1 MRSSAIN
8 IDTLALLLGY
18 LLLIA
23 PIFFILHFKIKLKKK
38 LLVSLIRMTLQLL
51 FVGLYL
57 QFVFDLNAWWLNIL
71 WLVVMLVA
79 ADISMLTASNL
90 RLRKFSLPIFVS
102 LLIGTGLPLLYFIAV
117 VLKLPNI
124 LDARYFIPIAGMIMG
139 NSLRAD
145 IVGLS
150 TFYSSIHSSEKAYLF
165 SLASG
170 ASLNEAIRPYLREAY
185 SASLAPTIAT
195 MSTIGLVSLPGM
207 MTGII
212 LGGTDPGVAI
222 KYQIAI
228 MIAIFTGTAIAVIMG
243 ILLTVKTSFTKFG
256 TLDTDIFNLKNMGY
270 LD

>member
-1 MRSSAIN
+1 MNSSAIN
-8 IDTLALLLGY
+8 IDNLALILGY
-18 LLLIA
+18 GLLII
-23 PIFFILHFKIKLKKK
+23 PIAFILHFKIKLQKK
-38 LLVSLIRMTLQLL
+38 LLVALVRMTLQLL

-71 WLVVMLVA
+71 WLIVMLVA
-79 ADISMLTASNL
+79 ADFSLLTASNL
-90 RLRKFSLPIFVS
+90 RLKKFMLPIFLS
-102 LLIGTGLPLLYFIAV
+102 LLIGTGLPLVYFIAV
-117 VLKLPNI
+117 VLRLPNI

-145 IVGLS
+145 IVGLRA
-150 TFYSSIHSSEKAYLF
+150 FYSSIHSSEKAFLF
-165 SLASG
+165 FLASG

-212 LGGTDPGVAI
+212 LGGTDPMVAI

-228 MIAIFTGTAIAVIMG
+228 MIAIFTGTAMGVMISIM
-243 ILLTVKTSFTKFG
+243 LTVKASFTRLG
-256 TLDTDIFNLKNMGY
+256 VLDVNIFNSLEN
-270 LD
+270 